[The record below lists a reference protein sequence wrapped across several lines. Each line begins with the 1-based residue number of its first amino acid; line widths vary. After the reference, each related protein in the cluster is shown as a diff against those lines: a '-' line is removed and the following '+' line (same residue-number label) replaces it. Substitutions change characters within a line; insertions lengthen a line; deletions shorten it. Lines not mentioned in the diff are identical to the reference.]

1 MKPMKGGRSKKW
13 LAVCSI
19 SFIIV
24 LLPGRVFAEYL
35 TVRVPVAN
43 VRSGPDNTK
52 DILWK
57 VEQNHPLDIIEKS
70 GKWYRFRD
78 FEGDEGWIHTSL
90 MSDIPAVIA
99 KKDKCN
105 VRSGPGTDTNI
116 VFTVEKGIPFKLV
129 KQKGAWLH
137 VVHADGDEG
146 WMHKGLVWPE
156 K

>member
-1 MKPMKGGRSKKW
+1 MIPMTADRSKKR
-13 LAVCSI
+13 LIVCLMALVS
-19 SFIIV
+19 V
-24 LLPGRVFAEYL
+24 WLPGQVLAEYL

-43 VRSGPDNTK
+43 IRSGPDNTK

-70 GKWYRFRD
+70 GSWYRFRD
-78 FEGDEGWIHTSL
+78 FEGDEGWVHKSL
-90 MSDIPAVIA
+90 LNNVPAVIA
-99 KKDKCN
+99 KKNKCN
-105 VRSGPGTDTNI
+105 VRSGPGTDKNI

-129 KQKGAWLH
+129 EQRDVWLH

-146 WMHKGLVWPE
+146 WIHKGLVWPE